1 MFYIDVSVLLI
12 LQFGSKI
19 SPMTC
24 SYYTAILKTNQ
35 KTNTRNTQPPQ
46 THKNTHKNQQNTHQK
61 STPQQNSIHGNS
73 SVVHGHVQFLL
84 LFETCNLSSS
94 GVLQPDGNLRARNEL
109 SLTQDL
115 SASWFLTLSFSPHQI
130 TLSCCEIFKV
140 TQQLWLMRAVI
151 VFG

>member
-1 MFYIDVSVLLI
+1 MFHVEVSVLLV
-12 LQFGSKI
+12 LQFGSII

-24 SYYTAILKTNQ
+24 SYNEAILKPNQ
-35 KTNTRNTQPPQ
+35 NTNT
-46 THKNTHKNQQNTHQK
+46 KNTETRKPTKIHTKSHQK
-61 STPQQNSIHGNS
+61 GAPQQNSIHGNS
-73 SVVHGHVQFLL
+73 SVVHRHVQFLL

-109 SLTQDL
+109 SLTQNL
-115 SASWFLTLSFSPHQI
+115 SASWFLTLSPHQI

-151 VFG
+151 VFR